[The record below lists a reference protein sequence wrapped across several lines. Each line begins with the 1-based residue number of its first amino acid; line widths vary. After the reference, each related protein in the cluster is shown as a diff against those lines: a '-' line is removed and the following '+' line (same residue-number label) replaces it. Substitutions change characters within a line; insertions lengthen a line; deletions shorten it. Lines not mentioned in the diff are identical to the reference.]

1 MAITIFY
8 SIRKLYLPAPL
19 FYGGVDTWVNQETA
33 QLFTSK
39 EDALNIIPTLPDGD
53 YMIHERVTKS

>member
-8 SIRKLYLPAPL
+8 SILKLYPPAPL
-19 FYGGVDTWVNQETA
+19 FYGGVDTWVNYKTA

-39 EDALNIIPTLPDGD
+39 EDALNIISTLPDGD
-53 YMIHERVTKS
+53 YRIYEMIIKS